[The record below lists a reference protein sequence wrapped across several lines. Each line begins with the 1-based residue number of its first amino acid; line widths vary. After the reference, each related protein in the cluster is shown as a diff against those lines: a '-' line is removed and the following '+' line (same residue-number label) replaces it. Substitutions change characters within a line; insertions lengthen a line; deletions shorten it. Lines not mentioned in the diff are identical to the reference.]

1 MFHHSFIEIRV
12 INQME
17 LRLSLKKA
25 KSAATT
31 KASFLATMSHEIR
44 TPLNGILGCAD
55 ILLDS
60 VKEEENKKLVRTI
73 TGCGDTLLNLI
84 NGILDFSKLESG
96 KMEVEDEPFN
106 LSENVDQIVHLFKS
120 QTNSQLS
127 TNSVDL
133 ILHFG
138 KDVPQWVYGDVN
150 KVRQILSNLISNAL
164 KFTPSGSVDLT
175 VHAEKLINDEY
186 KIQFSVKDNGIGISK
201 EAQEK

>member
-96 KMEVEDEPFN
+96 KMEVED
-106 LSENVDQIVHLFKS
+106 QIVHLFKS